1 MAKGIRQVPPDK
13 LHLESDAGS
22 SLQRLYYPGSLNGKA
37 RKDRPK
43 SLRSTQVK
51 ALESRILMGFSI
63 KNELPWLRSVKLT

>member
-1 MAKGIRQVPPDK
+1 MAKEIRQVPPDK
-13 LHLESDAGS
+13 LHLECDAGS

-51 ALESRILMGFSI
+51 ALESKILMGVF
-63 KNELPWLRSVKLT
+63 N